1 VWRRRR
7 RRLQAGGVA
16 EVAAPDV
23 DAERRELG
31 GMRGVADA
39 DADLVGGHAF
49 DELVDDGAAELAS
62 GSGDRGT
69 WTTPVGLSVIA
80 ANTWKL
86 ALIISANKEAG

>member
-1 VWRRRR
+1 V
-7 RRLQAGGVA
+7 LQAGGVA

-62 GSGDRGT
+62 GSGDQEHGT
-69 WTTPVGLSVIA
+69 PWVSVIA

-86 ALIISANKEAG
+86 ALIISANKGWLTLV